1 MDQKNQVKNQLEL
14 QRYQKDVDTSIE
26 ERAKAKEQMNT
37 STFESI
43 NQQALMQEA
52 QQYAEQLMQIDEGS
66 RRSQLDEMAKTNY
79 IMYGVVKAIIEMQK
93 NKMGYEIQKQVKD
106 GGEQQPQQ

>member
-1 MDQKNQVKNQLEL
+1 M
-14 QRYQKDVDTSIE
+14 
-26 ERAKAKEQMNT
+26 QM
-37 STFESI
+37 
-43 NQQALMQEA
+43 
-52 QQYAEQLMQIDEGS
+52 DEGS

-93 NKMGYEIQKQVKD
+93 NKMGYEMQKQVES